1 MGCYNISFQKLT
13 VFLHTKVYF
22 WPYQRK
28 NTLLCIPFFLFVSSI
43 LSYFVGKKQSNIM
56 QNEQNN
62 FRYVDL
68 SWAVVGIGENEKLP
82 TEKYFDGFDEPEA
95 VERYVVG
102 YLTFWNIAR
111 VDLSLAVPCHDEQ
124 LRQAARRKIAR
135 HIAEHPP
142 MEPLPRFYFVL
153 LGHPES
159 MMEEDGMSHVF
170 QV

>member
-1 MGCYNISFQKLT
+1 MPNK
-13 VFLHTKVYF
+13 
-22 WPYQRK
+22 
-28 NTLLCIPFFLFVSSI
+28 
-43 LSYFVGKKQSNIM
+43 
-56 QNEQNN
+56 QNN

-82 TEKYFDGFDEPEA
+82 TQKHFDGFDEPEA
-95 VERYVVG
+95 VERYVIG
-102 YLTFWNIAR
+102 YLTFWHIAR

-124 LRQAARRKIAR
+124 LRQAARQKIAR

-153 LGHPES
+153 LGHPEY
-159 MMEEDGMSHVF
+159 MMEEDGMSRVY

>member
-1 MGCYNISFQKLT
+1 
-13 VFLHTKVYF
+13 
-22 WPYQRK
+22 
-28 NTLLCIPFFLFVSSI
+28 
-43 LSYFVGKKQSNIM
+43 M
-56 QNEQNN
+56 QNEQQK

-82 TEKYFDGFDEPEA
+82 TGKFFHGFDQPEA

-102 YLTFWNIAR
+102 YLALWRIAD
-111 VDLSLAVPCHDEQ
+111 VNLSLAVPCHDEQ

-159 MMEEDGMSHVF
+159 MMEEDGMSRVY

>member
-1 MGCYNISFQKLT
+1 MPN
-13 VFLHTKVYF
+13 
-22 WPYQRK
+22 
-28 NTLLCIPFFLFVSSI
+28 
-43 LSYFVGKKQSNIM
+43 KQNS
-56 QNEQNN
+56 

-82 TEKYFDGFDEPEA
+82 TEKHFTGFDDPEA

-111 VDLSLAVPCHDEQ
+111 VDLSLVVPCHDEQ
-124 LRQAARRKIAR
+124 LRQAARQKIAR